1 MISDFQ
7 LLFCNNH
14 SVIHCFK
21 EPVRQPR
28 TKHIDHQHSYIHE
41 LVKEKLIAIEH
52 VGTKAQLAEVFV
64 NLLYLTNFV
73 LYECSLECL
82 NYNWL

>member
-14 SVIHCFK
+14 SVIHCFQ

-52 VGTKAQLAEVFV
+52 VGTKA
-64 NLLYLTNFV
+64 
-73 LYECSLECL
+73 
-82 NYNWL
+82 